1 MDNEVPSLSNIL
13 TDSNSDVSI
22 QDKADQKF
30 TQEIDKDDY
39 SEESLSRDESSDS
52 AACSSAYDRQNFS
65 QVNDLT
71 NDGEDL
77 KKLTEVIENPEKTP
91 SKDTIVNETAI
102 GDETFSPRSDEIFE
116 RNNILQERI
125 SELNKVVQSL
135 RGELQREIS
144 LWRKERDEFQILEE
158 KSDLLALEEATAAAR
173 AAAEAYAAESPLSND
188 LDNIQFNY
196 YNHTTNYG
204 NILDINPEQTLSELT
219 ILEYEKKL
227 AKYQDALALAQA
239 EKRYNMRRQ
248 LAANTYRHKLMEV
261 ERLCDEELEKI
272 RQNANSLQP
281 LKQMVSQWYSD
292 DRCGGDVDK
301 SGNPS
306 DQLQKSFSFSSQNG
320 YTRTTY
326 CDIPR
331 VAKVDAEVNMAPEI
345 FVAKFNLCQSDYPST
360 SIESGSSWITESD
373 YNLKSVNGAAANPP
387 HWKTSHYNLSTSI
400 MNGNP

>member
-1 MDNEVPSLSNIL
+1 MDKEVTSVSNIL
-13 TDSNSDVSI
+13 TDSNSDESI

-30 TQEIDKDDY
+30 VQEIDKDDY
-39 SEESLSRDESSDS
+39 SEESFSRDESSGS
-52 AACSSAYDRQNFS
+52 AACSSVYDRQNFS

-71 NDGEDL
+71 NDSEDS
-77 KKLTEVIENPEKTP
+77 KKIPEVIENREDPP
-91 SKDTIVNETAI
+91 SKDTIVEETVI
-102 GDETFSPRSDEIFE
+102 SEETVSPKSDEILE
-116 RNNILQERI
+116 RNKILQERI

-135 RGELQREIS
+135 RGELQRELS
-144 LWRKERDEFQILEE
+144 LWRKERDEFQILQE
-158 KSDLLALEEATAAAR
+158 KSDLLALEEATSAAR

-204 NILDINPEQTLSELT
+204 DILDVNPEQTLSELT

-292 DRCGGDVDK
+292 DRCGGDADK

-306 DQLQKSFSFSSQNG
+306 DQLQKSLSFSSQNG
-320 YTRTTY
+320 YTRTSY
-326 CDIPR
+326 CNIPR

-345 FVAKFNLCQSDYPST
+345 FVAKFNLGQSDYLST
-360 SIESGSSWITESD
+360 SIHSSPSWITESD
-373 YNLKSVNGAAANPP
+373 YNLKSVNGAAANPL
-387 HWKTSHYNLSTSI
+387 HWETSNYNLSTSL